1 MKKFLKWFQSS
12 TKIKRWLFL
21 MLIGI
26 VLVCYGIAKVL
37 VTNELAFKSLAII
50 VLCFVFGFT
59 FVVLSMIYIQ
69 KRTLELF
76 VQETDTRNLE
86 KEQSNV
92 NTLIFNKKV
101 YNQGP
106 KIVVIGGGSGLNTVV
121 RGLKQ
126 YTDNI
131 TAIVTI
137 SDYGAPKERNVNP
150 LDNVKDS
157 LIALSNNESEMT
169 RLFHTKFEYIQGK
182 PRFCDLYFAAMEE
195 AYGNF
200 AKSIEASKE
209 VLNITGRVLPVTLDA
224 VTICAELEDGTLV
237 ESKEKIP
244 EMVNE
249 KISKIDRVYLSP
261 TNCRVAPGV
270 IEAIQDA
277 DAIVIGPGSIYTNVI
292 PNLLVA
298 GVSREIRESK
308 AFKIYIGNIM
318 TEFGQ
323 TDNFTLSD
331 HIKAIVDHAGE
342 GIIDYC
348 IYDTGEIM
356 PEYIRKYNKEGC
368 ELVEQ
373 DVNKI
378 KDMGIKLIQR
388 KLSVIDDGTIKH
400 NSDAIATSIIQLICD
415 ELKFNDMQNNAQFIM
430 LDSRVKDTKKKIKRD
445 LDDNEIRAGYGKR
458 KKRKQ
463 RVSKFFTKYNARIES
478 IRESEQ
484 ESSRQKKRNAYI
496 SKSHVSALK
505 REENK
510 VESIKQDIPNDLV
523 DSFQSKNKTES
534 KNDDNKF
541 NKTKQEER
549 TIPKRRNSQ
558 VKDRQEKHHKQEK
571 HQKSRSD
578 DEPKQGNS
586 SRSGGKHSKTRDDL
600 VNDKDFRNILN
611 KMMK

>member
-12 TKIKRWLFL
+12 TRIKRWLFL

-37 VTNELAFKSLAII
+37 VTNELEFSNLAMI

-59 FVVLSMIYIQ
+59 FVVLSIIYIQ

-86 KEQSNV
+86 KDQSNV

-137 SDYGAPKERNVNP
+137 SDYGAPKEKNVNP

-182 PRFCDLYFAAMEE
+182 PRFCDLYFSAMEE

-200 AKSIEASKE
+200 AKSIEASTE
-209 VLNITGRVLPVTLDA
+209 VLKITGRVLPVTLDA

-270 IEAIQDA
+270 IEAIQEA

-298 GVSREIRESK
+298 GVSRAIRESK

-378 KDMGIKLIQR
+378 KEMGIKLIQR

-430 LDSRVKDTKKKIKRD
+430 LDSRVKDTKKKLKTD
-445 LDDNEIRAGYGKR
+445 LDGNEIRAGYGKR

-484 ESSRQKKRNAYI
+484 ESTRQKKRTSYI
-496 SKSHVSALK
+496 GKTHTNALK
-505 REENK
+505 REERNT
-510 VESIKQDIPNDLV
+510 EIIKEEIPNDLV
-523 DSFQSKNKTES
+523 NNFQSKDRFEV
-534 KNDDNKF
+534 KNDIISNR
-541 NKTKQEER
+541 TKNEER
-549 TIPKRRNSQ
+549 KPQKRRDSDI
-558 VKDRQEKHHKQEK
+558 KEK
-571 HQKSRSD
+571 HQKTDKNQKTEKHQKENEQKQSGSNRS
-578 DEPKQGNS
+578 S
-586 SRSGGKHSKTRDDL
+586 GKHIKTRDDL